1 MNLLKITDRA
11 GDTVYINPIQIIDI
25 CPLPDD
31 GGSEITVVNGSFEVP
46 ESVDDV
52 AMALRVL

>member
-25 CPLPDD
+25 CPLADD
-31 GGSEITVVNGSFEVP
+31 KGSEITVINGSFEVP
-46 ESVDDV
+46 EPPGEV
-52 AMALRVL
+52 AAALRNL